1 MLKRNSIQP
10 FDTHATI
17 PTILKTLWQETKSYE
32 NGLGKYPALLISL
45 SILQQWLYVVY
56 VVHQEVY
63 SLNNILTS
71 PFRFEYSSFPLL
83 QTAVVLKTTEEVAEI
98 LPFKSCALSPSFK
111 ASRAPLKINFDVST
125 KGENFLPKTCW
136 TPHQRY
142 MVLITLAKILKNS
155 VTNTF
160 GLASVELNL
169 TIPNLC
175 ALGLMLA
182 SLKSLSTT
190 FLTPSTLTAVCPCLW
205 SRRGLHR
212 VRSTLSLWLHLPSR
226 RPSSWSA
233 PC

>member
-1 MLKRNSIQP
+1 MLKGNSIQP
-10 FDTHATI
+10 FDTNATI
-17 PTILKTLWQETKSYE
+17 PTILKTLWQETKSYK

-98 LPFKSCALSPSFK
+98 LVEANPFKSCALSPSFK
-111 ASRAPLKINFDVST
+111 ASRAPLNINFDVST

-155 VTNTF
+155 VTNTL
-160 GLASVELNL
+160 GLASVELTL

-190 FLTPSTLTAVCPCLW
+190 FLTPSTPAAVCPLEQA
-205 SRRGLHR
+205 RFAQGEEHPQLIA
-212 VRSTLSLWLHLPSR
+212 
-226 RPSSWSA
+226 A
-233 PC
+233 PALTPG